1 MSIASLMEILQSNAL
16 LITLGVILAAILFFV
31 IFKGVIKMIVL
42 ASAII
47 CAVAAWMFLQR
58 NGFTYLSFVTD
69 TPQPWMVQALAWGV
83 GVFILL
89 LFFHIISWFSQLF
102 TWKKKLSAGGIITTI
117 LMCLLML
124 WVGVMGL
131 SYYGSI
137 AKIRHYHELA
147 EAQINGAVLPT
158 LPWSTQASEALRKH
172 PWTGWVEYI
181 DLMDN
186 REQTNLAC
194 LVAFGCSLD
203 EPTYTAF
210 YNAQLAQRGIPQ
222 PTRFLQLFGDTGLR
236 TLVKEGRF
244 VTLLENEH
252 LTTFLQ
258 FRDTAAKFRNIL

>member
-1 MSIASLMEILQSNAL
+1 MDLLQNNAL
-16 LITLGVILAAILFFV
+16 LIVLGVILAAILFYV

-42 ASAII
+42 ASAVI

-69 TPQPWMVQALAWGV
+69 SPQPWMVQVLAWGS

-89 LFFHIISWFSQLF
+89 LFFHIISWFTQLF
-102 TWKKKLSAGGIITTI
+102 SWNKRLSAGGVLTTV
-117 LMCLLML
+117 LMSLLML

-147 EAQINGAVLPT
+147 EAQINGATLPT
-158 LPWSTQASEALRKH
+158 LPWSTQACEALRKH
-172 PWTGWVEYI
+172 PWTAWVSAI
-181 DLMDN
+181 DLMEN

-194 LVAFGCSLD
+194 LVAFGCTLD

-210 YNAQLAQRGIPQ
+210 YQSQLAQRGIPQ
-222 PTRFLQLFGDTGLR
+222 PTRFLQLFGDKGLR

-258 FRDTAAKFRNIL
+258 FRETASKFRDIL

>member
-1 MSIASLMEILQSNAL
+1 MEILQNNLL
-16 LITLGVILAAILFFV
+16 LITLGAILLAILFFI

-42 ASAII
+42 ATAVI
-47 CAVAAWMFLQR
+47 CAVAAWIFLQR
-58 NGFTYLSFVTD
+58 NGFTYLAFVTD
-69 TPQPWMVQALAWGV
+69 TPQPWMVQVLAWGA
-83 GVFILL
+83 GVFVLL

-102 TWKKKLSAGGIITTI
+102 TWKKKLSAGGLLTTV

-137 AKIRHYHELA
+137 AKIRYYHELA
-147 EAQINGAVLPT
+147 EAQINGAPQPS
-158 LPWSTQASEALRKH
+158 LPWSTEAAEALRAH
-172 PWTGWVEYI
+172 PWTSWVVAV
-181 DLMDN
+181 DLMNN
-186 REQTNLAC
+186 REHTNLAC

-222 PTRFLQLFGDTGLR
+222 PARFLQLFGDPGLR
-236 TLVKEGRF
+236 TLVKEGHF

-258 FRDTAAKFRNIL
+258 FRDTAAKFRDIL

>member
-1 MSIASLMEILQSNAL
+1 MELIQNHAL
-16 LITLGVILAAILFFV
+16 LLVLGVILLAILFFV
-31 IFKGVIKMIVL
+31 IFKGVIRMIVL
-42 ASAII
+42 ATAVI
-47 CAVAAWMFLQR
+47 CSVAAWMFLQR
-58 NGFTYLSFVTD
+58 NGFTYLAFVTD
-69 TPQPWMVQALAWGV
+69 TPQPWMVQVLAWGTAI
-83 GVFILL
+83 FILL
-89 LFFHIISWFSQLF
+89 LFFHIISWFTQLF
-102 TWKKKLSAGGIITTI
+102 SWKKKLSAGGVLTTI
-117 LMCLLML
+117 LMSGLML

-158 LPWSTQASEALRKH
+158 LPWSTQACEALRQH
-172 PWTGWVEYI
+172 PWTSWVAAI
-181 DLMDN
+181 DLMEN

-194 LVAFGCSLD
+194 LVAFGCTLD

-222 PTRFLQLFGDTGLR
+222 PSRFLQLFGDQGLR

-258 FRDTAAKFRNIL
+258 FRETASKFRDIL